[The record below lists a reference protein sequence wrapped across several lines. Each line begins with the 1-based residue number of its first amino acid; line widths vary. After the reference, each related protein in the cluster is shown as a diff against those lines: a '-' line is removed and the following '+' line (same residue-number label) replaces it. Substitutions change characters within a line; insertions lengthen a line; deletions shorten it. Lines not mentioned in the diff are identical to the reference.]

1 MNSARKIIISLIL
14 LTILISC
21 TQQTGDRE
29 EINHPRGTLVP
40 TEPKNVGMSAGRLAR
55 IDSLMNR
62 YMENE
67 WLPGSVAFIARK
79 GNIAYHKSFGM
90 RDVEEGD
97 PMEKDDI
104 FRIASMTKAVTT
116 VAILMLYEEGHFLL
130 DEPVHKFIPEFKD
143 PEVLTEVNKEDS
155 TYTSRPADKQITL
168 RHLLTHT
175 SGIGYGFSHPRLKIL
190 YDKAGIPDGLVM
202 TDATLEKTIP
212 RLAQMPLLHEPGEDF
227 TYGLNT
233 DVLGYLVEVI
243 SGKSLKQFFRERI
256 FEPLEMNDTYFY
268 LKEDMADRLVTLYAE
283 DEEGLQRSEEEAYN
297 YPLEG
302 DTSYHSGGAGLL
314 STAHDYGKFI
324 QMLVNKGTYNGHRLL
339 SPKTIELMTK
349 DHVGDLREE
358 SGFGLGFGITTREGS
373 KKMLSS
379 AGNYWWGG
387 YFSTSF
393 WIDPL
398 EDLVA
403 VLMTQ
408 KYPDRHGE
416 IHDKF
421 KVLTYQAIVD

>member
-1 MNSARKIIISLIL
+1 MIMLF
-14 LTILISC
+14 SC
-21 TQQTGDRE
+21 NQQTERQRDKD
-29 EINHPRGTLVP
+29 HPRGTLLP
-40 TEPKNVGMSAGRLAR
+40 TEPKNVGMSARRLAR
-55 IDSLMNR
+55 IDSLMSR

-79 GNIAYHKSFGM
+79 GDIAYHKSFGM

-130 DEPVHKFIPEFKD
+130 DDPVHKFIPEFKN

-155 TYTSRPADKQITL
+155 TYTSRPADKPVTI

-175 SGIGYGFSHPRLKIL
+175 SGIGYGFTHPRLNVL
-190 YDKAGIPDGLVM
+190 YAKAGIPDGLV
-202 TDATLEKTIP
+202 TTSATLEDKIP
-212 RLAQMPLLHEPGEDF
+212 KLAKMPLLHDPGEDF
-227 TYGLNT
+227 TYGLSC

-243 SGKSLKQFFRERI
+243 SGKSLKTFFEERI
-256 FEPLEMNDTYFY
+256 FDPLEMNNTYFY
-268 LKEDMADRLVTLYAE
+268 LEENMADRLVPVYAD
-283 DEEGLQRSEEEAYN
+283 DEEGYHRSKVEAYD
-297 YPLEG
+297 YPLKG
-302 DTSYHSGGAGLL
+302 GQSYYSGGAGLL
-314 STAHDYGKFI
+314 STANDYGKFI

-339 SPKTIELMTK
+339 SRKTIELITK
-349 DHVGDLREE
+349 DHVGNLREE

-393 WIDPL
+393 WIDPV

-408 KYPDRHGE
+408 KHPDRHGD